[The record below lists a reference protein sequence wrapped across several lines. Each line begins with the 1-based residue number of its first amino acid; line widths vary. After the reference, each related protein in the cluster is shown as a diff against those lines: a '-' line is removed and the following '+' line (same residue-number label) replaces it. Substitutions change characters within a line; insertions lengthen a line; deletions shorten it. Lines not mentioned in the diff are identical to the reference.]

1 MFSPATQT
9 WFDEAFPA
17 PTPVQRQGWAA
28 IGTGAH
34 ALLVAPTG
42 SGKTLA
48 AFLAAIDSLATRDPA
63 EPDGTRVLYVSPL
76 KALVYDVE
84 RNLRAPLAGIRRTAE
99 RLDRELPPV
108 RVAVRTGD
116 TPGRERQR
124 QAKEPGEILVTT
136 PESLFLIL
144 GSRARETLRSV
155 HTVIVDEVHAVAPS
169 KRGAHLAL
177 SLERLCEITRRDPQR
192 IGLSATV
199 RPLDAVARFLGGD
212 RPVEIVDASARPDLD
227 LLVTVPVPDM
237 TDVPDPRP
245 SADEGGP
252 ILGYQYD
259 REISRPSQ
267 QRGLWAVVYPELL
280 EQIRAGRST
289 IIFTNSRGTCERTAQ
304 RLNEL
309 AGEELVRAHH
319 GSVSHEKRA
328 EIEEGL
334 KCGTLRGIVATSSL
348 ELGIDMGAV
357 DRVILVES
365 PGSVARGLQRVGR
378 AGHGVGETSIG
389 RVYPKHRGDL
399 LECAVLAARMQEGA
413 LEALHVP
420 RNPLDV
426 LAQQIV
432 AMCCDRERG
441 LDEIEAIVRR
451 ADAFRELGRAGL
463 EAVCDLLSGRYPSSE
478 FADLRP
484 LLSWDRARDRLS
496 PRRGADIVSRLNAG
510 TIPDRGSYGLHLG
523 PDGPRLGELDEE
535 MVHETKTGDNI
546 LLGATTWRVEEIT
559 RDRVVVSPAPG
570 EPGRLPFWKGEGPR
584 RPVEVGRAIGA
595 FLRELAAVRR
605 DRAEE
610 WIRKRSPLD
619 ELAAR
624 NLADYVAEQKAHSG
638 AVPTDRTVCIE
649 RFRDELGDWRV
660 CILSP
665 FGAKVHAP
673 WAMALQRALSA
684 RSGFELQMM
693 WSEDGIVLRFAD
705 TEELPPTDALLPDPE
720 EAEEL
725 VTEQLGDTALFAGLF
740 RENVVRSLLLPRR
753 RPGGRNP
760 LWAQRLKS
768 QELLGAVRRY
778 PSFPMSLETYREA
791 LRDVFDVPALV
802 DVLRGIR
809 SRDIAVHEVGTA
821 SASPFARSLV
831 FAYVAAYMYE
841 GDAPLAERRA
851 QALTVDRALLREL
864 LGQAELRELIDPGA
878 LAELEELLQRR
889 AEGRRVRDADETH
902 DLLRALGDLTEAEIH
917 DRSEGDPAPRLA
929 RLEEERRAA
938 PVNLAGERRWIA
950 TDDAG
955 LYRDALGA
963 VPPPGL
969 PSAFLEE
976 VERPLERLVARFARH
991 RGPFPA
997 REAAARW
1004 RLRASQL
1011 EPALRA
1017 LETEGRLVHG
1027 EIRPGGSELDWCDAE
1042 VLRRLKRMTLARL
1055 RKEVAPVDGRTLG
1068 RFLPRWHGVG
1078 EDGAGPD
1085 RLLEA
1090 IARLEGAALPWSEW
1104 CESVLPARAGRFRAE
1119 DLDLLSASGEVVWI
1133 GRGALGPR
1141 DGRVAIYLRDHVAE
1155 LADAPEDEGP
1165 DGGLPAAVLGALE
1178 QRGASFLSEI
1188 ERSVKAEQAPVS
1200 AEELRQ
1206 ALWDLA
1212 WSGHV
1217 TNDTFGALR
1226 ELAAPARTRRRGF
1239 RRRGPAA
1246 TGGRWFLVRSA
1257 LTPAPSDT
1265 ARAVA
1270 RARVL
1275 LERYGI
1281 VSREAAHAEG
1291 YAGGFASVYRVLRE
1305 MEENGGIRR
1314 GWFVDGIGGAQFA
1327 HPAAV
1332 DRLRA
1337 ERPEDAAD
1345 REWTEEDAVVLS
1357 ALDPANP
1364 YGALL
1369 PWPEAH
1375 GESDARARRV
1385 AGARV
1390 VLVDGWPVLWL
1401 GPRGR
1406 QLVVFPPPD
1415 REAGEALR
1423 VAVPALRRA
1432 PGASRRRLRIE
1443 KIDGRPAAETPY
1455 LETLRGLGFVTS
1467 YRGLADTAV

>member
-1 MFSPATQT
+1 
-9 WFDEAFPA
+9 
-17 PTPVQRQGWAA
+17 
-28 IGTGAH
+28 
-34 ALLVAPTG
+34 
-42 SGKTLA
+42 
-48 AFLAAIDSLATRDPA
+48 
-63 EPDGTRVLYVSPL
+63 
-76 KALVYDVE
+76 
-84 RNLRAPLAGIRRTAE
+84 
-99 RLDRELPPV
+99 
-108 RVAVRTGD
+108 
-116 TPGRERQR
+116 
-124 QAKEPGEILVTT
+124 
-136 PESLFLIL
+136 
-144 GSRARETLRSV
+144 V

-177 SLERLCEITRRDPQR
+177 SLERLSEIADRDPQR

-212 RPVEIVDASARPDLD
+212 RPVETVDASARPDLD

-237 TDVPDPRP
+237 TDVPDREPRP
-245 SADEGGP
+245 DEGGSV
-252 ILGYQYD
+252 LGYRYD

-267 QRGLWAVVYPELL
+267 QRGMWSVVYPELL
-280 EQIRAGRST
+280 EQVRGGRST
-289 IIFTNSRGTCERTAQ
+289 IIFTNSRGACERIAQ
-304 RLNEL
+304 RLNDL
-309 AGEELVRAHH
+309 AGEKLVRAHH
-319 GSVSHEKRA
+319 GSVSHGKRA
-328 EIEEGL
+328 EIEEAL
-334 KCGTLRGIVATSSL
+334 KSGTLRGIVATSSL

-378 AGHGVGETSIG
+378 AGHGVGETSVG
-389 RVYPKHRGDL
+389 RVYPRHRGDL
-399 LECAVLAARMQEGA
+399 LECAVLAARMREGA

-432 AMCCDRERG
+432 AMCCDKERG
-441 LDEIEAIVRR
+441 LDEIEAVVRR
-451 ADAFRELGRAGL
+451 ADAFRELTRAGL

-478 FADLRP
+478 LADLRP
-484 LLSWDRARDRLS
+484 HLSWDRARDRLAA
-496 PRRGADIVSRLNAG
+496 RRGAEVVSRLNAG

-595 FLRELAAVRR
+595 FLRELSAVPR
-605 DRAEE
+605 DRAEA
-610 WIRKRSPLD
+610 WIRERSPLD

-624 NLADYVAEQKAHSG
+624 NLADYVAEQRAHSG

-660 CILSP
+660 CLLSP

-673 WAMALQRALSA
+673 WAMALQRALSS
-684 RSGFELQMM
+684 RSGSEMQVM

-705 TEELPPTDALLPDPE
+705 TGEPPPLDALLPDPD

-725 VTEQLGDTALFAGLF
+725 VTAQLGDTALFAGLF
-740 RENVVRSLLLPRR
+740 RENVVRALLLPRR
-753 RPGGRNP
+753 RASGRNP

-778 PSFPMSLETYREA
+778 PSFPMLLETYREA

-802 DVLRGIR
+802 EILRGVR
-809 SRDIAVHEVGTA
+809 SREIAVHEVETA
-821 SASPFARSLV
+821 GASPFARSLV

-878 LAELEELLQRR
+878 PAELEELLQRR
-889 AEGRRVRDADETH
+889 AEGRRARDADETH
-902 DLLRALGDLTEAEIH
+902 DLLRALGDLTEDEIR

-938 PVNLAGERRWIA
+938 RVEVAGERRWIA
-950 TDDAG
+950 AEDAG

-963 VPPPGL
+963 VPPGGL
-969 PSAFLEE
+969 PAAFVEE
-976 VERPLERLVARFARH
+976 AERPLERLIARFARH

-1004 RLRASQL
+1004 GLRAAQV
-1011 EPALRA
+1011 EPPLRA
-1017 LETEGRLVHG
+1017 LEAEGKLVHG

-1055 RKEVAPVDGRTLG
+1055 RREVAPVDGRTLG
-1068 RFLPRWHGVG
+1068 RFLPRWHGIG
-1078 EDGAGPD
+1078 EDGGGPD

-1090 IARLEGAALPWSEW
+1090 VARLEGAALPWSEW
-1104 CESVLPARAGRFRAE
+1104 CESVLPARVARFRAE
-1119 DLDLLSASGEVVWI
+1119 DLDLLSASGQVLWI

-1155 LADAPEDEGP
+1155 LADPPEETDAAGGEAGAAGGRAAAGADGP
-1165 DGGLPAAVLGALE
+1165 RAAVFRVLAD
-1178 QRGASFLSEI
+1178 RGASFLSEI
-1188 ERSVKAEQAPVS
+1188 ERAVKAENDGVTAD
-1200 AEELRQ
+1200 ELRRT
-1206 ALWDLA
+1206 LWDLA

-1226 ELAAPARTRRRGF
+1226 ELAAPARTRARGF

-1257 LTPAPSDT
+1257 VTAAPAET

-1291 YAGGFASVYRVLRE
+1291 YPGGFASVYRVLRE

-1337 ERPEDAAD
+1337 ERSEDSAD

-1357 ALDPANP
+1357 AVDPANP
-1364 YGALL
+1364 YGTLL
-1369 PWPEAH
+1369 PWPESAEE
-1375 GESDARARRV
+1375 GEARARRV
-1385 AGARV
+1385 AGAWV
-1390 VLVDGWPVLWL
+1390 VLVDGHPVLWL

-1406 QLVVFPPPD
+1406 HLRVFPPPD
-1415 REAGEALR
+1415 RDVAEALR
-1423 VAVPALRRA
+1423 AAVPALRRA
-1432 PGASRRRLRIE
+1432 PGAARRRLRIE
-1443 KIDGRPAAETPY
+1443 KIDGRPAGETPY
-1455 LETLRGLGFVTS
+1455 LEALRGLGFVAS